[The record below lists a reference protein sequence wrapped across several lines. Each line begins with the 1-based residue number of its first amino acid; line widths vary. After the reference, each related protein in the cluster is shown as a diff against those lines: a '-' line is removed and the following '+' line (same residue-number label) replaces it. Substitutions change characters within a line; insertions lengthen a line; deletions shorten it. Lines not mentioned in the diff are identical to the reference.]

1 MNMNRLDDLM
11 NALLL
16 VVLACTAMLAGVGVS
31 DGNTSASRD
40 APISPR
46 MAQVRPAAPAIAPQI
61 SRITVV
67 GKRSVA
73 VVASLY

>member
-11 NALLL
+11 NALLM
-16 VVLACTAMLAGVGVS
+16 VVLACTAMLAGVGAG
-31 DGNTSASRD
+31 DGKTSGSRD
-40 APISPR
+40 AQISPR
-46 MAQVRPAAPAIAPQI
+46 MAQVLPAAPVTATQI
-61 SRITVV
+61 PRITVV

>member
-11 NALLL
+11 NALLM
-16 VVLACTAMLAGVGVS
+16 VVLACTAMLAGIGMS
-31 DGNTSASRD
+31 DGQTFGRVDTPVGRSGEQRLA
-40 APISPR
+40 
-46 MAQVRPAAPAIAPQI
+46 AQVDETAQI
-61 SRITVV
+61 PRITVV